1 MEMDTIIPNWYRG
14 KHLWRR
20 ENAYRGRR
28 KIEMNRYLVRSGSDV
43 IFSNSTKF
51 KLVEHPEKLHQ
62 NGKSGL

>member
-1 MEMDTIIPNWYRG
+1 
-14 KHLWRR
+14 
-20 ENAYRGRR
+20 
-28 KIEMNRYLVRSGSDV
+28 MNRYLVRSGSDV